1 MKSKIKVIIDIA
13 IVVGVVA
20 MFYIGGNYITTLE
33 NQVYER
39 DRLIDRLVFR
49 DSLVKEY
56 FNIEEDTI
64 NHITTYSLKDEKQNF
79 QLIQGDSNVSVDVVL
94 DNYNR
99 LINEASDI
107 VNKHNVLVQEYN
119 KLIEDYHKL
128 YKSYDNAIIRHNN
141 VVDEKRRL
149 EFALSLIKKYYEID
163 YTINKD
169 SNNYSVS
176 LIPSAKIDSALLLL
190 PHYRD
195 MLHYDEET
203 GGWKIKIIT
212 VENK

>member
-13 IVVGVVA
+13 ITIGVVA

-79 QLIQGDSNVSVDVVL
+79 QLIQGDSNVSVEAVVK
-94 DNYNR
+94 D
-99 LINEASDI
+99 
-107 VNKHNVLVQEYN
+107 YN
-119 KLIEDYHKL
+119 KLINKVSNIVKEHNDLVNKYYKVSESNYKL
-128 YKSYDNAIIRHNN
+128 IEEN
-141 VVDEKRRL
+141 RRL
-149 EFALSLIKKYYEID
+149 EKVLSMIKEHYDIEYSIQNNTD
-163 YTINKD
+163 SITIR
-169 SNNYSVS
+169 

-190 PHYRD
+190 PKYRD
-195 MLHYDEET
+195 KLHYDASSGKWVVT
-203 GGWKIKIIT
+203 YI
-212 VENK
+212 VEKE

>member
-79 QLIQGDSNVSVDVVL
+79 QL
-94 DNYNR
+94 
-99 LINEASDI
+99 
-107 VNKHNVLVQEYN
+107 K
-119 KLIEDYHKL
+119 
-128 YKSYDNAIIRHNN
+128 
-141 VVDEKRRL
+141 
-149 EFALSLIKKYYEID
+149 
-163 YTINKD
+163 
-169 SNNYSVS
+169 
-176 LIPSAKIDSALLLL
+176 
-190 PHYRD
+190 
-195 MLHYDEET
+195 
-203 GGWKIKIIT
+203 
-212 VENK
+212 

>member
-13 IVVGVVA
+13 ITIGVVA

-79 QLIQGDSNVSVDVVL
+79 QLIQGDSNVSVEAVVK
-94 DNYNR
+94 D
-99 LINEASDI
+99 
-107 VNKHNVLVQEYN
+107 YN
-119 KLIEDYHKL
+119 KLINEISNIVKEHNDLVNRYNKVSESHYKL
-128 YKSYDNAIIRHNN
+128 VEENK
-141 VVDEKRRL
+141 RL
-149 EFALSLIKKYYEID
+149 EKVLSLIKEHYNIGYSIQNNTD
-163 YTINKD
+163 SITIR
-169 SNNYSVS
+169 

-190 PHYRD
+190 PKYRD
-195 MLHYDEET
+195 KLHYDASSGKWVVT
-203 GGWKIKIIT
+203 YI
-212 VENK
+212 VEKE

>member
-13 IVVGVVA
+13 ITIGVVA

-79 QLIQGDSNVSVDVVL
+79 QLIQGDSNVSVEAVVK
-94 DNYNR
+94 D
-99 LINEASDI
+99 
-107 VNKHNVLVQEYN
+107 YN
-119 KLIEDYHKL
+119 KLINEISNIVKEHNDLVNRYNKVSESHYKL
-128 YKSYDNAIIRHNN
+128 VEENK
-141 VVDEKRRL
+141 RL
-149 EFALSLIKKYYEID
+149 EKVLSLIKEHYNIGYSIQNNTD
-163 YTINKD
+163 SITIR
-169 SNNYSVS
+169 
-176 LIPSAKIDSALLLL
+176 LTPSAKIDSALLLL
-190 PHYRD
+190 P
-195 MLHYDEET
+195 
-203 GGWKIKIIT
+203 
-212 VENK
+212 